1 MLVNKHRASQLN
13 PRRPAYSGT
22 KKTLNL
28 PTEETV
34 LLLCT
39 CSGSFAFAAAALM
52 AAALQSPATAHVIE
66 IRRGDSGTHVALLYR
81 DAEPDS
87 GEAQASIRPTRS
99 RMASWSLDGC
109 SHSVFER
116 TSGIPSDGKFR
127 ARDRRTWLGAFIT
140 RCGALTPTIYPGS
153 YGPLVGHAQLEL
165 NEWLRTQR
173 PDRHRLTID
182 LLYGPETQE
191 VAQLYQAE
199 HGLPK
204 DGIVGRRT

>member
-1 MLVNKHRASQLN
+1 
-13 PRRPAYSGT
+13 
-22 KKTLNL
+22 
-28 PTEETV
+28 
-34 LLLCT
+34 
-39 CSGSFAFAAAALM
+39 
-52 AAALQSPATAHVIE
+52 
-66 IRRGDSGTHVALLYR
+66 
-81 DAEPDS
+81 
-87 GEAQASIRPTRS
+87 
-99 RMASWSLDGC
+99 
-109 SHSVFER
+109 
-116 TSGIPSDGKFR
+116 
-127 ARDRRTWLGAFIT
+127 
-140 RCGALTPTIYPGS
+140 LTPTIYPGS